1 MGSQD
6 TAFHPP
12 SHVGMRML
20 EGPWFLSSMSGGW
33 NFREAGDG
41 RTEATWR
48 YNFVVRPRW
57 LAPAGDR
64 IGTWLLGRDIRR
76 RIDAFARA
84 CTDPAVL
91 AGLETVEQTPGER
104 R

>member
-1 MGSQD
+1 MVSQY

-12 SHVGMRML
+12 THVGMRML
-20 EGPWFLSSMSGGW
+20 DGPWFLSSMSGGW
-33 NFREAGDG
+33 NFRDAGAG

-57 LAPAGDR
+57 LAPVGDR
-64 IGTWLLGRDIRR
+64 VGTWLLGRDIGR

-84 CTDPAVL
+84 CTDPQVL
-91 AGLETVEQTPGER
+91 AGLDTAAHGRSDR